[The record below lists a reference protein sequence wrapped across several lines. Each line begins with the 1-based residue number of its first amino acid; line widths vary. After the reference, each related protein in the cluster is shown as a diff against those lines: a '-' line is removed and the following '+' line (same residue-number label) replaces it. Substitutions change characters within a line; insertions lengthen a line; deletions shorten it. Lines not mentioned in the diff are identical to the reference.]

1 MTELGTIKYEIE
13 PFGRR
18 FRVVSLCWNRG
29 MIGAPQWFRNFVA
42 DCGTIPEAEE
52 IVKRLSNCQN

>member
-1 MTELGTIKYEIE
+1 MPELGTIKYEIE
-13 PFGRR
+13 PFGKG

-42 DCGTIPEAEE
+42 NTASIPEAEE
-52 IVKRLSNCQN
+52 IIKKLTA